1 MSLITNKE
9 TIMIDALKDN
19 KEWIELKATLQFVE
33 DKMLRITDN
42 HGWMM
47 KKELEE
53 QVKELLSDRHFIM
66 NKMFRLHV
74 TEQEVTRFRDVND
87 HLSELTRKM
96 FSEHVKLLDSLK
108 DNPILS
114 VASWDDVVVESKLD
128 VDEDAEVLHYDD
140 DNDYGSYFSQMIDAI
155 AWTEDLEIRSLCT
168 TLGEKPEPDRLDDGC
183 SWAEG
188 SLDVPQFDCIGVC
201 YAVHDLCT
209 HKNYSVTD
217 LLRIRSY
224 SVLNTVKG
232 NRKRD
237 LPIVSKSLTLC

>member
-1 MSLITNKE
+1 M
-9 TIMIDALKDN
+9 MDALKDN
-19 KEWIELKATLQFVE
+19 KEWIGLKATLQFVE
-33 DKMLRITDN
+33 DKILRIMDN
-42 HGWMM
+42 QGWMM

-128 VDEDAEVLHYDD
+128 VDEGTEVLHYDD
-140 DNDYGSYFSQMIDAI
+140 DDDYGSNFTQLIDAI
-155 AWTEDLEIRSLCT
+155 AWTEDLEIRSCNT
-168 TLGEKPEPDRLDDGC
+168 ILGEKPEPDRLDDGC

-188 SLDVPQFDCIGVC
+188 CLDVPQFDGMGVC

-209 HKNYSVTD
+209 HKNYSVPD

-224 SVLNTVKG
+224 SLQNIITG
-232 NRKRD
+232 NWKH
-237 LPIVSKSLTLC
+237 IVS

>member
-1 MSLITNKE
+1 M
-9 TIMIDALKDN
+9 DALKDN

-33 DKMLRITDN
+33 DKMLRIMDN
-42 HGWMM
+42 QGWMM

-168 TLGEKPEPDRLDDGC
+168 TLGEKPEPGRLDDGC

-188 SLDVPQFDCIGVC
+188 CLDVPQFKDIGVC
-201 YAVHDLCT
+201 FAVHDLCT
-209 HKNYSVTD
+209 HKNYSVPD
-217 LLRIRSY
+217 LLRIRSF
-224 SVLNTVKG
+224 SVQKTIKG
-232 NRKRD
+232 NRKH
-237 LPIVSKSLTLC
+237 IV

>member
-1 MSLITNKE
+1 
-9 TIMIDALKDN
+9 MIDALKDN

-33 DKMLRITDN
+33 DKMLRIMDN
-42 HGWMM
+42 QGWMM

-53 QVKELLSDRHFIM
+53 QVKELLSDRHFILG
-66 NKMFRLHV
+66 KMFRLHV

-114 VASWDDVVVESKLD
+114 VGSWDDIVVESKLD
-128 VDEDAEVLHYDD
+128 VDEDAEVLRYDD
-140 DNDYGSYFSQMIDAI
+140 DDDYGSDFLHMIDAI
-155 AWTEDLEIRSLCT
+155 AWTENLEIHSFYT
-168 TLGEKPEPDRLDDGC
+168 ILGEKPEPDRLDDGS

-188 SLDVPQFDCIGVC
+188 CLDVPQFKDIDVC

-209 HKNYSVTD
+209 HKNYSVPD
-217 LLRIRSY
+217 LLRIRSF
-224 SVLNTVKG
+224 SVLNTIKG
-232 NRKRD
+232 NRNH
-237 LPIVSKSLTLC
+237 IV

>member
-1 MSLITNKE
+1 
-9 TIMIDALKDN
+9 MIAALKDS

-33 DKMLRITDN
+33 DKMLRIMDN
-42 HGWMM
+42 QGWMM

-114 VASWDDVVVESKLD
+114 VVSWDDVVVESKLD

-188 SLDVPQFDCIGVC
+188 CLDVPQFDSIGVC

-209 HKNYSVTD
+209 HKNYSVPD

-224 SVLNTVKG
+224 SLQNIITG
-232 NRKRD
+232 NWKH
-237 LPIVSKSLTLC
+237 IVS

>member
-1 MSLITNKE
+1 
-9 TIMIDALKDN
+9 MIAALKDN

-33 DKMLRITDN
+33 DKMLRIMDN
-42 HGWMM
+42 QGWMM

-128 VDEDAEVLHYDD
+128 VDEDAEVLRYDD
-140 DNDYGSYFSQMIDAI
+140 DDYGSDFTQMIDAI
-155 AWTEDLEIRSLCT
+155 AWTGDLEIRSCCT
-168 TLGEKPEPDRLDDGC
+168 TLGEKPEPDHLDNSSRW

-188 SLDVPQFDCIGVC
+188 CLDVPQFSGIGVC
-201 YAVHDLCT
+201 YAIHDLCT
-209 HKNYSVTD
+209 HKNYSVPD

-224 SVLNTVKG
+224 SLQNIITG
-232 NRKRD
+232 NWKH
-237 LPIVSKSLTLC
+237 IVS

>member
-1 MSLITNKE
+1 
-9 TIMIDALKDN
+9 MIDALKDN
-19 KEWIELKATLQFVE
+19 KGWIELKATLQFVE
-33 DKMLRITDN
+33 DKMLRIMDN
-42 HGWMM
+42 QGWMM

-108 DNPILS
+108 DNPISS

-140 DNDYGSYFSQMIDAI
+140 DNDYGSNFSQMIDAI
-155 AWTEDLEIRSLCT
+155 TWTEDLEIRSSCT
-168 TLGEKPEPDRLDDGC
+168 TLGEEPELDLLDNSTTWAKGC
-183 SWAEG
+183 
-188 SLDVPQFDCIGVC
+188 LDVPQFDGINVC
-201 YAVHDLCT
+201 YAIHDLCT
-209 HKNYSVTD
+209 HKNYSVPD

-224 SVLNTVKG
+224 SVQNKVKG
-232 NRKRD
+232 NRKY
-237 LPIVSKSLTLC
+237 IV

>member
-1 MSLITNKE
+1 MMDT
-9 TIMIDALKDN
+9 LKDN

-33 DKMLRITDN
+33 DKINRITDN
-42 HGWMM
+42 HTWAS
-47 KKELEE
+47 KKELSE

-128 VDEDAEVLHYDD
+128 VDEDAEVLRYDD
-140 DNDYGSYFSQMIDAI
+140 DDYGSDFTQMIDAI
-155 AWTEDLEIRSLCT
+155 AWTGDLEIRSCCT
-168 TLGEKPEPDRLDDGC
+168 TLGEKPEPDHLDNSSRW

-188 SLDVPQFDCIGVC
+188 CLDVPQFSGIGVC
-201 YAVHDLCT
+201 YAIHDLCT
-209 HKNYSVTD
+209 HKNYSVPD

-224 SVLNTVKG
+224 SLQNIITG
-232 NRKRD
+232 NWKH
-237 LPIVSKSLTLC
+237 IVS

>member
-1 MSLITNKE
+1 M
-9 TIMIDALKDN
+9 MDALKDN
-19 KEWIELKATLQFVE
+19 KEWIGLKATLQFVE
-33 DKMLRITDN
+33 DKILRIMDN
-42 HGWMM
+42 QGWMM

-74 TEQEVTRFRDVND
+74 TEQEVTRFREVND

-128 VDEDAEVLHYDD
+128 VDEGTEVLHYDD
-140 DNDYGSYFSQMIDAI
+140 DDDYGSNFTQLIDAI
-155 AWTEDLEIRSLCT
+155 AWTEDLEIRSCNT
-168 TLGEKPEPDRLDDGC
+168 ILGEKPEPDRLDDGC

-188 SLDVPQFDCIGVC
+188 CLDVPQFDGMGVC

-209 HKNYSVTD
+209 HKNYSVPD

-224 SVLNTVKG
+224 SLQNIITG
-232 NRKRD
+232 NWKH
-237 LPIVSKSLTLC
+237 IVS